1 MDILTST
8 NTLNAELNLDK
19 YIAATNRAQ
28 QAEEYQLGNCDRV
41 LHLGYFFDGTGRNIE
56 QDASD
61 SRLSNIAKLYRAFP
75 SSEQDTSNKKFLAHY
90 FSGLGTTF
98 NDNPV
103 DKLQAV
109 MDSSSASL
117 SDDIESLPNDILTDA
132 GVDLVKGKS
141 WYEVLSDIKGNLIS
155 PKEWALLAAKSA
167 SKATGISGVEAT
179 PWLRDNPFISDMMVS
194 GVDIRLATAKSKFI
208 ESIEKARKEGKIPLK
223 LVSVSLF
230 GFDLGGAIA
239 RKFLDEIINNLC
251 EKDDYDRLVYQGV
264 FVDIPFMGLFDCSRH
279 TAASSDDGLD
289 FVVSLVPQIS
299 AVSTLMGEKSIG
311 YSLAVP
317 KRVKRTLHFI
327 AAHERRLWRPVYRT
341 GLKNDE
347 NHKEKLV
354 PGCSEDVGGGL
365 KADEQKPSAELS
377 LCTLI
382 EMYET
387 AEKSG
392 VPFPEFRKL
401 DKIDTD
407 IATYFI
413 MKDSVKGNSKSL
425 VKTRQSVKSWVREY
439 QKGIPEN
446 WVNIEVLNHHLNSY
460 FIWLGEKYYEYILEL
475 AKIKASEDSENRK
488 IIFSFPYNT
497 QTQID
502 KVGLYSEK
510 IAILKKHWGWLDDIW
525 DKAVKLRNDFE
536 NHPNNQ
542 RSQLQPKIWNPAWD
556 RAVWLCDCRAN
567 AFQNL
572 PMPSYPHW
580 YIRPVDTTLFSYFV
594 HDIHTV
600 GKGESITYRFFTIR
614 KMEIPSPF
622 EETTK
627 IIKQQDNIYDPH
639 YSINQFWTD
648 VGRFY

>member
-1 MDILTST
+1 MDVLAST
-8 NTLNAELNLDK
+8 NNLNAALNLDK

-61 SRLSNIAKLYRAFP
+61 SRLSNIAKLFRAFP
-75 SSEQDTSNKKFLAHY
+75 DVTHNKDKLFYDKHY

-98 NDNPV
+98 NDNLA

-109 MDSSSASL
+109 MDSSNASL
-117 SDDIESLPNDILTDA
+117 SDDIESLPSDILTDA
-132 GVDLVKGKS
+132 GADLVKGKS

-167 SKATGISGVEAT
+167 SKAAGISGVEAT

-208 ESIEKARKEGKIPLK
+208 ESIEKAKKEGEIPLK
-223 LVSVSLF
+223 LVSISLF

-239 RKFLDEIINNLC
+239 RKFLDEIINNIC
-251 EKDDYDRLVYQGV
+251 EKDDDDRLVYQGV

-317 KRVKRTLHFI
+317 ERVKRTLHFI

-392 VPFPEFRKL
+392 VPFPEFLTLKQTNPVVA
-401 DKIDTD
+401 KQ
-407 IATYFI
+407 FI
-413 MKDSVKGNSKSL
+413 MKDSVKGNFKSL

-446 WVNIEVLNHHLNSY
+446 WVNTEVLDHHLNSY
-460 FIWLGEKYYEYILEL
+460 FIWLGEKYYEYKLEL
-475 AKIKASEDSENRK
+475 ADVKSSEDSENRK
-488 IIFSFPYNT
+488 VILSYPYDT
-497 QTQID
+497 QNQIN
-502 KVGLYSEK
+502 KANVYSEK
-510 IAILKKHWGWLDDIW
+510 IAILKKQWGWLDDIW
-525 DKAVKLRNDFE
+525 DKAVKLRNNFR
-536 NHPNNQ
+536 NHPHEQ
-542 RSQLQPKIWNPAWD
+542 RLQLQPQIWYPAFN
-556 RAVWLCDCRAN
+556 RALWLCDCQSH

-572 PMPSYPHW
+572 PMPSHPHW
-580 YIRPVDTTLFSYFV
+580 YIPVDDTIFSYFV
-594 HDIHTV
+594 HDIQTV
-600 GKGESITYRFFTIR
+600 GKGESITDRFFTIR
-614 KMEIPSPF
+614 KMEMPSPF
-622 EETTK
+622 EEKTK
-627 IIKQQDNIYDPH
+627 IIKQQDNIYNPH

-648 VGRFY
+648 VGRFR

>member
-41 LHLGYFFDGTGRNIE
+41 LHLGCFFDGTGRNIE

-61 SRLSNIAKLYRAFP
+61 SRLSNIAKLFRAFP
-75 SSEQDTSNKKFLAHY
+75 DVTHNKDKLFYDKHY

-98 NDNPV
+98 NDNLP

-109 MDSSSASL
+109 MDSSNTSL
-117 SDDIESLPNDILTDA
+117 SDDFESLPSDILTDA
-132 GVDLVKGKS
+132 GTDLVKGKS
-141 WYEVLSDIKGNLIS
+141 WYEVLSDIKGNLIN

-167 SKATGISGVEAT
+167 SKAAGISGVEAT

-208 ESIEKARKEGKIPLK
+208 ESIEKAKKEGEIPLK

-239 RKFLDEIINNLC
+239 RKFLDEIINNIC
-251 EKDDYDRLVYQGV
+251 EKDDDDRLVYQGV

-289 FVVSLVPQIS
+289 FVVSLIPQIS

-317 KRVKRTLHFI
+317 ERVKRTLHFI

-365 KADEQKPSAELS
+365 IADEQKPSSELS

-392 VPFPEFRKL
+392 VPFPEFLTLKQTNPVVA
-401 DKIDTD
+401 KQ
-407 IATYFI
+407 FI
-413 MKDSVKGNSKSL
+413 MKDSVKGNPKSL
-425 VKTRQSVKSWVREY
+425 MKTRLSVKSWVKEY

-446 WVNIEVLNHHLNSY
+446 WVNVRTLNQHLDSY
-460 FIWLGEKYYEYILEL
+460 FIWLGEKYYEYRLEL
-475 AKIKASEDSENRK
+475 ADVKSSEDSENRK
-488 IIFSFPYNT
+488 FIFSYPYDT
-497 QTQID
+497 QNQIN
-502 KVGLYSEK
+502 KANVYSEK
-510 IAILKKHWGWLDDIW
+510 IAILKKQWGWLDDIW
-525 DKAVKLRNDFE
+525 EEAAKLRNDFT
-536 NHPNNQ
+536 NHPHE
-542 RSQLQPKIWNPAWD
+542 RRLQLQPQIWQPAFN
-556 RAVWLCDCRAN
+556 RAIWLCNCRAH
-567 AFQNL
+567 AYQNL
-572 PMPSYPHW
+572 PMPPHPYW
-580 YIRPVDTTLFSYFV
+580 YIPVDDTIFSYFV
-594 HDIHTV
+594 HDIQTV

-627 IIKQQDNIYDPH
+627 IIKQQDNIYNPH

-648 VGRFY
+648 VGRFR

>member
-8 NTLNAELNLDK
+8 NNKNAELNLDK

-28 QAEEYQLGNCDRV
+28 QAEEYQLGNCDRI

-61 SRLSNIAKLYRAFP
+61 SRLSNIAKLFRAFP
-75 SSEQDTSNKKFLAHY
+75 DVTHNKDKLFYDKHY

-98 NDNPV
+98 NDNSA
-103 DKLQAV
+103 DKLQAA
-109 MDSSSASL
+109 MDSGNASL
-117 SDDIESLPNDILTDA
+117 SDDIESLPGDMLTDA
-132 GVDLVKGKS
+132 GAELLKGKS

-155 PKEWALLAAKSA
+155 PKEWALLTIKSV
-167 SKATGISGVEAT
+167 SKAGGISGVEAT
-179 PWLRDNPFISDMMVS
+179 PWLRDNPLISDMMVS

-208 ESIEKARKEGKIPLK
+208 ESIEKAKKEGQIPLK

-239 RKFLDEIINNLC
+239 RKFVDEIINNIC
-251 EKDDYDRLVYQGV
+251 EKDDKDRLIYQGV

-289 FVVSLVPQIS
+289 FVVSLIPQIS
-299 AVSTLMGEKSIG
+299 VVSTLMGEKSIG
-311 YSLAVP
+311 YSLSVP

-341 GLKNDE
+341 GLNNDE

-365 KADEQKPSAELS
+365 IADEQKPSSELS

-392 VPFPEFRKL
+392 VPFPEFGKL

-413 MKDSVKGNSKSL
+413 MRDSVKGNQKSL
-425 VKTRQSVKSWVREY
+425 IKTRQSVKSWVREY

-446 WVNIEVLNHHLNSY
+446 WVNVRTLNQHLDSY
-460 FIWLGEKYYEYILEL
+460 FIWLGEKYYEYKLEL
-475 AKIKASEDSENRK
+475 ADVKSSEDSENRK
-488 IIFSFPYNT
+488 FIFSYPYDT
-497 QTQID
+497 QNQIN
-502 KVGLYSEK
+502 KANVYSEK
-510 IAILKKHWGWLDDIW
+510 IAILKKQWGWLDDIW
-525 DKAVKLRNDFE
+525 EEAVKLRNDFT
-536 NHPNNQ
+536 NHPHE
-542 RSQLQPKIWNPAWD
+542 RRLQLQPQIWQPAFN
-556 RAVWLCDCRAN
+556 RAIWLCDCRAH
-567 AFQNL
+567 AYQNL
-572 PMPSYPHW
+572 PMPPHPYW
-580 YIRPVDTTLFSYFV
+580 YIPVDDTIFSYFV
-594 HDIHTV
+594 HDIQTV

-627 IIKQQDNIYDPH
+627 IMKQQDNIYNPH

-648 VGRFY
+648 VGRFR